1 MTSVS
6 VYAEVE
12 PKKVTVFVRDRGA
25 GFRLEDVLADR
36 RGIAESIRGRMQRHG
51 GRAEIRSAP
60 GEGTEVE
67 LGMPLVPP
75 R

>member
-1 MTSVS
+1 VPAVS

-12 PKKVTVFVRDRGA
+12 DERVSVFVRDRGK
-25 GFRLEDVLADR
+25 GFDVEAVGDGHH
-36 RGIAESIRGRMQRHG
+36 GIAESIRGRMVRHG
-51 GRAEIRSAP
+51 GRAAIHSTP

-67 LGMPLVPP
+67 LVMT